1 MQQARG
7 GMRRGAAALPGARLR
22 RMVAVGALLA
32 LCGLLSACGGGGGG
46 SSPSASSPAGGGGAG
61 GAGAGGGG
69 GNAAGTGGGGG
80 GGAGGTGSTG
90 GSGAAAGFSLG
101 GAVVNPLSGPLTLLD
116 TQSLPNGQTTTQTL
130 TTSAAGSFQFAQT
143 MPSGTAYAVTI
154 SAEPPAQDCSVS
166 GGTGTAM
173 ATVSSVYVTCT
184 DRVISVVHSFSASD
198 PDPTGGLAPGKNATW
213 YGVTKGA
220 VTFFGTTW
228 SGGSTNTGTMF
239 QYQPQRGFAMLDDF
253 GTASTV
259 LRHPFGSMVQSIVNQ
274 GIYGVTEGYLLA
286 ANLTPAGALGGVYM
300 FQPDGNGLG
309 TVCLFGQEPGSP
321 LDPVGGLVQA
331 ADGLIYGLSTYGGS
345 HGLGTLYEVI
355 PSNDTCQVLHNFT
368 GSQADGGNPLG
379 RPLIGSDG
387 DFYIQT
393 QSGAVNGAGG
403 VVVLSPGGAVLGTL
417 YSFSWDGPQ
426 DPSGS
431 LVEGPGGSLYGTTT
445 EGTSNGLTFG
455 TIFRIG

>member
-1 MQQARG
+1 MAQLCTVGQPG
-7 GMRRGAAALPGARLR
+7 GTMGNVSSVDAITCTQGSGSLLYAFGSQSGDGSHPTGGLLEPGDGLLLGSTLNGAAGFGSIFEYQ
-22 RMVAVGALLA
+22 V
-32 LCGLLSACGGGGGG
+32 GG
-46 SSPSASSPAGGGGAG
+46 SGSGIQLLHVFEGPPDDGAAPLYPPGPMAAQAGTYIGVTTEGGASNDG
-61 GAGAGGGG
+61 AIYTMLASNGATTLAASFIANSSGAGPNSPLLELNGSYF
-69 GNAAGTGGGGG
+69 GT
-80 GGAGGTGSTG
+80 TYTG
-90 GSGAAAGFSLG
+90 GSGQAG
-101 GAVVNPLSGPLTLLD
+101 T
-116 TQSLPNGQTTTQTL
+116 
-130 TTSAAGSFQFAQT
+130 
-143 MPSGTAYAVTI
+143 Y
-154 SAEPPAQDCSVS
+154 
-166 GGTGTAM
+166 
-173 ATVSSVYVTCT
+173 
-184 DRVISVVHSFSASD
+184 
-198 PDPTGGLAPGKNATW
+198 
-213 YGVTKGA
+213 
-220 VTFFGTTW
+220 FGTTW